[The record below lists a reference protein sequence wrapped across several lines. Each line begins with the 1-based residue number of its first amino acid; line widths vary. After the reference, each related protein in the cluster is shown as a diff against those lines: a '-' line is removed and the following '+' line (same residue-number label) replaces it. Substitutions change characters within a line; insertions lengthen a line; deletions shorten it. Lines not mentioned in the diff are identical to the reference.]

1 MKKIK
6 LNKLFG
12 FTKSKN
18 LIFLGGL
25 TVFWWVFLSN
35 VNVGSS
41 DVFHDRD
48 QDGLSD
54 EEEYMYGTDINNPD
68 SDGDGYRDGVEVE
81 SGYDPLK
88 PAPGDKIF
96 FKSENELQIE
106 NNEEVGTNLTNDFFE
121 KLQTE
126 KSNEVE
132 LLSDYYTD
140 PESYGN
146 EKGIEALNE
155 VSLTSEEL
163 QKFINQ
169 TTENSELSSE
179 MNLISEDDIFVLP
192 EVTGNEEEVEK
203 KEKEQ
208 IEKYLTQIFYVMSI
222 NKPFS
227 IEDQSLLPQ
236 LGVGYINEISGAIQT
251 GQTSQLAELKEKAQ
265 KTYDECLKIETPYKT
280 KDIHIR
286 TLSLIKY
293 LMEDINEEKLV
304 DQQDPMTIALYVG
317 KLQAALMEG
326 EALKNEIDELVG
338 KYEIEIFDN
347 TNSDSIF

>member
-1 MKKIK
+1 
-6 LNKLFG
+6 
-12 FTKSKN
+12 
-18 LIFLGGL
+18 
-25 TVFWWVFLSN
+25 
-35 VNVGSS
+35 
-41 DVFHDRD
+41 
-48 QDGLSD
+48 
-54 EEEYMYGTDINNPD
+54 
-68 SDGDGYRDGVEVE
+68 
-81 SGYDPLK
+81 
-88 PAPGDKIF
+88 
-96 FKSENELQIE
+96 
-106 NNEEVGTNLTNDFFE
+106 
-121 KLQTE
+121 
-126 KSNEVE
+126 
-132 LLSDYYTD
+132 
-140 PESYGN
+140 
-146 EKGIEALNE
+146 
-155 VSLTSEEL
+155 LTSEEL